1 MIRVDTYIDRM
12 SRLHIAG
19 VFFSSLTSILMSCA
33 ISTLMQIDSST
44 RTKSHSFKLHKESN
58 FNTNKFKYFFTN
70 IIINRWNGLPEHV
83 VTAESLNVF
92 KNKLDKHWEH
102 LKFCTNFTNEGVEG

>member
-1 MIRVDTYIDRM
+1 MIETYKI
-12 SRLHIAG
+12 
-19 VFFSSLTSILMSCA
+19 LTNIYDP
-33 ISTLMQIDSST
+33 ITTKTLMQVDSST
-44 RTKSHSFKLHKESN
+44 RTRSHSFKLHKDS

-70 IIINRWNGLPEHV
+70 RIINRWNGLPEHV
-83 VTAESLNVF
+83 VSAESLNVF